1 MAVNLPIFF
10 GELLVGGF
18 LMYRGSKDVAAA
30 LGTTSGTAASSPTST
45 GGVGT
50 IAPDGKLP
58 PLNGSA
64 AQSWARSVIAGVGGT
79 PTQAKIDALV
89 AWQAAENGPADNPL
103 NTTLNQGG
111 AQGSAIQ
118 GYGSVAN
125 GVTATIDT
133 LLGGGYD
140 PLVALLRAPT
150 ASANQIKAAVIASP
164 WDGKTHYAGTTYGDN
179 PDGTVG

>member
-1 MAVNLPIFF
+1 MAVNLPILF

-18 LMYRGSKDVAAA
+18 LMYRGSKDVAVA
-30 LGTTSGTAASSPTST
+30 LGTSSAGAAGSPSSTA
-45 GGVGT
+45 GVGT

-58 PLNGSA
+58 PLTGSA
-64 AQSWARSVIAGVGGT
+64 QEAWARSVIAGVGGT
-79 PTQAKIDALV
+79 PTTAKIDALK
-89 AWQAAENGPADNPL
+89 AWQAAEGGPADNPL
-103 NTTLNQGG
+103 NTTLGQGG

-118 GYGSVAN
+118 GYGSVAA

-140 PLVALLRAPT
+140 PLVALLRGNG
-150 ASANQIKAAVIASP
+150 SANQIKAAVIASP
-164 WDGKTHYAGTTYGDN
+164 WDGSGHYAGTSYAAN